1 MLVQLPLGLEGGRAG
16 GAIQL
21 DGTVAIAMPFNQ
33 VGKLQSL
40 STSTLAEEGEQGG
53 IAEGKD
59 NEINEHKTIYSTSG
73 ITPSCDASN
82 GHLCLPPCRNC
93 HTLPWPPPCLGHLLV
108 MRLEVPRK
116 MLLIA
121 PFQALRANTDLLSRG
136 EVHLQNFSW
145 FC

>member
-1 MLVQLPLGLEGGRAG
+1 MRSMNIKLSNLPLASLLLVTLQMVTSAYLL
-16 GAIQL
+16 AA
-21 DGTVAIAMPFNQ
+21 TV
-33 VGKLQSL
+33 
-40 STSTLAEEGEQGG
+40 TL
-53 IAEGKD
+53 
-59 NEINEHKTIYSTSG
+59 
-73 ITPSCDASN
+73 
-82 GHLCLPPCRNC
+82 
-93 HTLPWPPPCLGHLLV
+93 CLGHLLV